1 MQYNI
6 SSYQGRIISESTK
19 KHLAQEKNQ
28 YLYKINNL

>member
-19 KHLAQEKNQ
+19 KHLVQEKTNI
-28 YLYKINNL
+28 YKS